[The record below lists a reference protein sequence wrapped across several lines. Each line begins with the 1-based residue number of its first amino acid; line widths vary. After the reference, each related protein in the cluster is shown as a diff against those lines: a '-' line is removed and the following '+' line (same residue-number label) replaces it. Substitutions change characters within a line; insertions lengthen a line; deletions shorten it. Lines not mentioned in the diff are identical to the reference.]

1 MVGDVAG
8 ARRVRF
14 ELPGRGGAV
23 AGLEFGPAQGPV
35 RLVFSHANGFNA
47 RTYAGVL
54 GEVGVRCLALD
65 ARGHGR
71 TELPTA
77 AEGRRTWHDM
87 KDDLVALLER
97 LDLTDVVLAGHSM
110 GATVSVLAAAEVGAR
125 VRSLLLLEPVIMA
138 REASGEP
145 ADSPLVQGTMRRRAR
160 FESRE
165 AAFAGFVG
173 RGPFRAWSE
182 AMLADYLGDGLRDAD
197 GGVELAC
204 APAWEVSNYLSQG
217 HDVRGALARVAAPV
231 RILKAETGSTCRLE
245 AAEVGANV
253 SIEVVPDTTH
263 FLPMERPDVA
273 LEALKAAAAA

>member
-1 MVGDVAG
+1 MVGDMAG

-23 AGLEFGPAQGPV
+23 AGLEFGPAEEPV

-54 GEVGVRCLALD
+54 AGLGVRCLAVD

-71 TELPTA
+71 TQLPTV
-77 AEGRRTWHDM
+77 AEGRRTWDDM
-87 KDDLVALLER
+87 KDDLVALVES
-97 LDLTDVVLAGHSM
+97 LDLRDVVLAGHSM
-110 GATVSVLAAAEVGAR
+110 GATVSVLAAAEAGAR

-138 REASGEP
+138 RDATGEP
-145 ADSPLVQGTMRRRAR
+145 AESPLVQGTLRRRAR

-165 AAFAGFVG
+165 AALAGFVG

-182 AMLADYLGDGLRDAD
+182 AMLADYLGDGLREADDA
-197 GGVELAC
+197 VELAC
-204 APAWEVSNYLSQG
+204 APAWEVSNYLAQA
-217 HDVRGALARVAAPV
+217 HDVRAALGRVTAPV

-245 AAEVGANV
+245 AAPGHVE
-253 SIEVVPDTTH
+253 ITIVPGTTH

-273 LEALKAAAAA
+273 VEALKAALA